1 MSTSLSLAASQKLS
15 ISPRLQK
22 AVRLLQLSTV
32 DFEQEMRDTISCNP
46 FLEELEEVNEEQQ
59 AQSDGEAAL
68 SYGEHA
74 AFEKTYSC
82 AGGASDLSW
91 APDNLCLR
99 DLLREQLYA
108 SRQDSRLS
116 FIAGAVIECL
126 DEDGYLRDPVAPAL
140 ASLHLQPQASDEE
153 IKRAIALVQSFE
165 PTGVGA
171 RNLGE
176 CLELQLRALPD
187 DGPVHELAL
196 RIVQGHLDAIERRD
210 FGGLQQRVGC
220 NEEQLRAAFALLRR
234 LDPGPGGQLRSAASD
249 YVVPDVLVFKRG
261 DGYQTLLNPGVR
273 NCARLNERYVDLF
286 RQVRRSEH
294 PEMTRQLQEARWF
307 LRNVEQR
314 FDTILRVAEFIVNKQ
329 KAFFDHGDMALRP
342 MVLREVA
349 DELGIHESTVSRAT
363 GRKYMATPRGCLEFK
378 FFFSRELPMRQGRG
392 CSATAVRALIHEII
406 DAEGQGQ
413 PLSDVEIA
421 AQLRAEGIGI
431 ARRTVTKYRR
441 MLKLPAAELRR
452 YA

>member
-1 MSTSLSLAASQKLS
+1 MSMSLSLAASQKLS

-22 AVRLLQLSTV
+22 AVRLLQLSTI
-32 DFEQEMRDTISCNP
+32 DFEQEMHDTIAENP
-46 FLEELEEVNEEQQ
+46 FLEELEENSEEQL
-59 AQSDGEAAL
+59 AQEDGEAAL
-68 SYGEHA
+68 AHGDNP
-74 AFEKTYSC
+74 AFEKTYTPS
-82 AGGASDLSW
+82 AGANDLSW
-91 APDNLCLR
+91 APEHLQLR
-99 DLLREQLYA
+99 DLLRQQLSA
-108 SRQDSRLS
+108 SRQDARLS

-126 DEDGYLRDPVAPAL
+126 DEDGYLRDSVAQVLAAL
-140 ASLHLQPQASDEE
+140 QLQPEADAQE
-153 IKRAIALVQSFE
+153 IERAIALVQSFE

-171 RNLGE
+171 RSLGE
-176 CLELQLRALPD
+176 CLQLQLRALSAD
-187 DGPVHELAL
+187 DPVHDLAL
-196 RIVQGHLDAIERRD
+196 RIVDGHLDAIERRD

-220 NEEQLRAAFALLRR
+220 NEDELRAAFALLRR
-234 LDPGPGGQLRSAASD
+234 LDPSPGGQMRSAASD
-249 YVVPDVLVFKRG
+249 YVVPDVLVVKRG

-273 NCARLNERYVDLF
+273 NCARLNERYVALF

-314 FDTILRVAEFIVNKQ
+314 FDTILRVAEFIVLKQ

-349 DELGIHESTVSRAT
+349 EELGIHESTVSRAT

>member
-22 AVRLLQLSTV
+22 AVRLLQLSTL
-32 DFEQEMRDTISCNP
+32 DFEQEMRDTIANNP
-46 FLEELEEVNEEQQ
+46 FLEELEESSEDIQQ
-59 AQSDGEAAL
+59 AASAEAAPG
-68 SYGEHA
+68 YGEHA
-74 AFEKTYSC
+74 AFEKPQGS

-91 APDNLCLR
+91 APETLGLR
-99 DLLREQLYA
+99 ELLREQLYA
-108 SRQDSRLS
+108 SRQDARLS

-126 DEDGYLRDPVAPAL
+126 DEDGYLRDSVPAAL
-140 ASLHLQPQASDEE
+140 QSLQLQPQASEAE
-153 IKRAIALVQSFE
+153 IAQAIALVQSFE
-165 PTGVGA
+165 PSGVGA
-171 RNLGE
+171 RSLGE
-176 CLELQLRALPD
+176 CLGLQLRALPD
-187 DGPVHELAL
+187 DGPAHALAL
-196 RIVQGHLDAIERRD
+196 RIVRGHLDAIERRD
-210 FGGLQQRVGC
+210 FGGLQQRLGC
-220 NEEQLRAAFALLRR
+220 NETALRAAFALLRR
-234 LDPGPGGQLRSAASD
+234 LDPGPGGQLRSTASD
-249 YVVPDVLVFKRG
+249 YVVPDVLVFKRSER
-261 DGYQTLLNPGVR
+261 YQAMLNPGVR
-273 NCARLNERYVDLF
+273 NCARLNDCYVDLF

-294 PEMTRQLQEARWF
+294 PEMARQLQEARWF

-314 FDTILRVAEFIVNKQ
+314 FDTILRVAEFIVDRQ

-378 FFFSRELPMRQGRG
+378 FFFSRELPMRQGRS